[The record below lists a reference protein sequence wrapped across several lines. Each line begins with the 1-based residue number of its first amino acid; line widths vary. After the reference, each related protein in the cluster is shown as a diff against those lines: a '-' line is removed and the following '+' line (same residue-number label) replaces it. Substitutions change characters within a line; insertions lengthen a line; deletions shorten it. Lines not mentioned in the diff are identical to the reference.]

1 MIDNDRYR
9 SAEHIV
15 REFERAGMAV
25 WYEVEPVQNI
35 SRARNKSVSV
45 ARGAFIAFIDDDEEA
60 DSLWLAEL
68 WRGMNASVADAVF
81 GPVLPI
87 FGAKTPRWLRE
98 GGFFERPRPPT
109 GTLLKVFQTRT
120 GNCLVRRE
128 ALAGIPGPF
137 AEAYGLTGSE
147 DTHLFLQLE
156 KHGCKFT
163 AVDSACVYE
172 HIGSNRRKR
181 WLMKRR
187 FRIGFSISKL
197 GLRRSSGKHRLFS
210 YTRIMLEI
218 ISLSVTGIFFFP
230 FKRARGFAS
239 ILEASLKTGELACMI
254 GASAYREYKAP

>member
-1 MIDNDRYR
+1 MVDNDRYR
-9 SAEHIV
+9 SAEHVV
-15 REFERAGMAV
+15 REFEHAGV
-25 WYEVEPVQNI
+25 NVCYGVEPVQNI
-35 SRARNKSVSV
+35 SRARNKSVSM
-45 ARGAFIAFIDDDEEA
+45 ARGAIIAFIDDDEEA

-68 WRGMNASVADAVF
+68 WREMNASMSDAVF

-87 FGAKTPRWLRE
+87 FDAKTPRWLRE
-98 GGFFERPRPPT
+98 GRFFERPRPPT
-109 GTLLKVFQTRT
+109 GTLLKAFQTRT

-156 KHGCKFT
+156 KRGCKFT

-218 ISLSVTGIFFFP
+218 ISLSVTGMFFFP

-239 ILEASLKTGELACMI
+239 ILEASLKTGELACMM